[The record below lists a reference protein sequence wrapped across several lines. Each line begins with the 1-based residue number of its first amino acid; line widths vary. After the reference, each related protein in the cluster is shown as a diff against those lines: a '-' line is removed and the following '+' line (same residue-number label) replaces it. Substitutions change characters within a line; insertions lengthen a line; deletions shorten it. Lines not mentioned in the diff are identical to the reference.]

1 MEDTARPRGVRGQAG
16 LQRPQ
21 GLEMPEDEG
30 LLTPEGEQL
39 PPCTQYLARPGET
52 KVDRAGPSPGGA
64 RSQRGGEKGGA
75 HGCQGRHGAG
85 WQGGHCAALSDGG
98 QEEEATSAHSG
109 GPEGSEA

>member
-64 RSQRGGEKGGA
+64 RSQRGGEKGRGTWLPGA
-75 HGCQGRHGAG
+75 ARGGMAG
-85 WQGGHCAALSDGG
+85 WTLRCI
-98 QEEEATSAHSG
+98 E
-109 GPEGSEA
+109 